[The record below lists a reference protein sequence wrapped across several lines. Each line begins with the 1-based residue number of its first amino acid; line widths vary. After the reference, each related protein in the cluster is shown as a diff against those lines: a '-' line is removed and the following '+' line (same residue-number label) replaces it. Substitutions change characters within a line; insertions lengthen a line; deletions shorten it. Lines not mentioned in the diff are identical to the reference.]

1 MAALAQL
8 RGRIFDALQPAG
20 ELESLVGPETHRA
33 PSLDLRNPLIS
44 LPPLTPAARGRIMP
58 AWQVG
63 TGSRLTSLSSGCGAW
78 NARSPSSVAIPTP
91 AWTRPT
97 PGSSRLVDVLT
108 RLVGVVAAQGE
119 KFDRLNERFDRL
131 TEAILEGRTHDTE
144 RVTGLERRG
153 TALEQRLRG
162 TPPPGEK
169 A

>member
-44 LPPLTPAARGRIMP
+44 PPPLTVAARGRIMP

-91 AWTRPT
+91 AWNRPT
-97 PGSSRLVDVLT
+97 PGSSRWSTCSRGCRRGGRPGREV
-108 RLVGVVAAQGE
+108 RPP
-119 KFDRLNERFDRL
+119 ERTFDRL
-131 TEAILEGRTHDTE
+131 TEDILEGRTHDTE

>member
-1 MAALAQL
+1 MAGRDGKPTNLTLERL
-8 RGRIFDALQPAG
+8 RRVEREIA
-20 ELESLVGPETHRA
+20 V
-33 PSLDLRNPLIS
+33 LRRD
-44 LPPLTPAARGRIMP
+44 T
-58 AWQVG
+58 
-63 TGSRLTSLSSGCGAW
+63 
-78 NARSPSSVAIPTP
+78 NARLDQTNA
-91 AWTRPT
+91 
-97 PGSSRLVDVLT
+97 RLEQVVDVLT

-153 TALEQRLRG
+153 TALEQLLRG

>member
-1 MAALAQL
+1 M
-8 RGRIFDALQPAG
+8 GRT
-20 ELESLVGPETHRA
+20 THRA

-44 LPPLTPAARGRIMP
+44 LPPLPVAARGRIMP

-78 NARSPSSVAIPTP
+78 NARSPSFVAIPTS
-91 AWTRPT
+91 AWTNA
-97 PGSSRLVDVLT
+97 RLDQTNARLEQVVDVLT

-144 RVTGLERRG
+144 RVTGLERRV

-169 A
+169 T